1 MVFITRCLPRLC
13 LSLVLMVGLC
23 LPALAG
29 GIQLEEVAGIENE
42 GRLSIDAR
50 FIVELD
56 TVHESA
62 LVAGVPLTFVV
73 EFTLTRPR
81 WYWAWRRMADWFDPT
96 ARTEYRLSY
105 HPLTRNYRVS
115 VGSLYRSYETLG
127 EAIRSLGV
135 VRDWQVAERG
145 SVTRKLDSRFAG
157 EISMRLDTSQL
168 PRPLQL
174 SMLGEPDWKLQST
187 LTPVE
192 FFGESK

>member
-1 MVFITRCLPRLC
+1 
-13 LSLVLMVGLC
+13 MVGLC